1 MLIMSA
7 KTPSYSPKQH
17 NMCQRIWKD
26 DLSIK
31 QNREG
36 TLPIFMHLINKEYG
50 NKAKVV
56 TIMYNYVSIF
66 LRSENV
72 Q

>member
-7 KTPSYSPKQH
+7 KTPSGNSPKQH

-26 DLSIK
+26 DLSTK

-36 TLPIFMHLINKEYG
+36 TLPIAMHLIKNM
-50 NKAKVV
+50 A
-56 TIMYNYVSIF
+56 TR
-66 LRSENV
+66 LR
-72 Q
+72 